1 MYNKKP
7 ILQTETQFVDACFLS
22 LVLIPSVVVIAGIVV
37 EVFLLLLLLAV
48 TATAAALHRT
58 RRLCRTIKVV
68 VS

>member
-37 EVFLLLLLLAV
+37 EVFLLLLLLA
-48 TATAAALHRT
+48 AAALHRT